1 MILTETATRNAVDF
15 SSHGGVVSPVPR
27 MMAGSYVSTGPAG
40 RYWRVEVDSNDLNSF
55 PSGVVAYA
63 SNMRS

>member
-1 MILTETATRNAVDF
+1 MILTETATRNTVDF
-15 SSHGGVVSPVPR
+15 SSHGGVISPVPR

-40 RYWRVEVDSNDLNSF
+40 RYSRAAVASIDLNSF